1 MRASLIT
8 ALALGCCLQAGRT
21 QADDFDD
28 DFGSLPPPPPRPAA
42 APPVSTPPASPAP
55 TRPTPAVSPAVTT
68 TPVVVGT
75 SPPPAGPEIADPWYG
90 SYPPL
95 DDEDAPPPL
104 PATGAQFLHPT
115 VEGLLGGVH
124 VVEAGSGS
132 RGSFRVGLNGGFF
145 RKDGFTTRGDRHR
158 QGVGALVLDVSPIE
172 HLELAARVQV
182 ASTDNRANE
191 PGLIQAVGDT
201 HLFAKGYAH
210 ALPWLALGG
219 DLELGLL
226 NGVGSVGLRDG
237 AVNVGLRANASADL
251 RALREHAL
259 PLILRGNLRYLFD
272 NSGKLAGGI
281 ERDRYDSLGNAS
293 PRDSEYRQLLTP
305 AERSAL
311 GIQRVDQLAFT
322 FGVEVPLHPHARV
335 HLSPLVE
342 WSVAVPINRQGFD
355 CLATDVPGQRDG
367 CLDQTG
373 FATRPSTLSLGLRAQ
388 PYVEGLGVLLAVDVA
403 TSGAREF
410 VRELAPQPRYM
421 LRFALS
427 YAYDPL
433 ARVAP
438 RTRVQRIEIPAGN
451 TRGRIVG
458 QVVDAESGGPLAN
471 AIVHFENTSLSDVVS
486 DEAGAFRSAELG
498 PGAQGMRVRA
508 EGYREA
514 LCVAVVGSQGS
525 EVNARCELTP
535 SAFYG
540 QLEGRITDHAG
551 TPVANARITL
561 RGASE
566 AMLASDGGGSFR
578 VAKLFEGDYEL
589 LVSADGY
596 FPRSSRFTISR
607 GAESTPALTLI
618 PRPEAPTV
626 RVTAKRVVLL
636 KPLAFAP
643 DTAILLPESEP
654 QLAELHEQLQKHGEL
669 KVLEI
674 QGHGEDVPVPPGAA
688 PLTQQ
693 RAEAVRNWLLGAGVA
708 SERLTAKGYG
718 TTRPLVP
725 NITPANR
732 ARNRRI
738 EIVVAK

>member
-28 DFGSLPPPPPRPAA
+28 DFGSLPPPPPRPAG
-42 APPVSTPPASPAP
+42 APPVSVEPAAPAP
-55 TRPTPAVSPAVTT
+55 AKPAPSVSPAATT

-75 SPPPAGPEIADPWYG
+75 TPPPSREEIADPWYG

-95 DDEDAPPPL
+95 DDEDAPPPM
-104 PATGAQFLHPT
+104 PRTQFVHPT
-115 VEGLLGGVH
+115 VQGLLGGVH
-124 VVEAGSGS
+124 LVDAASGS
-132 RGSFRVGLNGGFF
+132 KGSFRVGLNGGFF

-158 QGVGALVLDVSPIE
+158 QGIGALVLNVTPIE
-172 HLELAARVQV
+172 HLELAANVTV
-182 ASTDNRANE
+182 ASTENHANE
-191 PGLIQAVGDT
+191 PRLIQAVGDT

-219 DLELGLL
+219 DVELGLL
-226 NGVGSVGLRDG
+226 NGVGSFGVRDG

-259 PLILRGNLRYLFD
+259 PLILRGNVRYLFD
-272 NSGKLAGGI
+272 NSSKLVRGI
-281 ERDRYDSLGNAS
+281 ERDRYDSLGNAA
-293 PRDSEYRQLLTP
+293 PRESEYRQLLTP
-305 AERSAL
+305 AERNAL
-311 GIQRVDQLAFT
+311 GINRVDQLAFA
-322 FGVEVPLHPHARV
+322 FGVEVPLQPNARV

-342 WSVAVPINRQGFD
+342 WSVAVPVNRQDFD
-355 CLATDVPGQRDG
+355 CLATTVPGQRDR
-367 CLDQTG
+367 CLDQAG
-373 FATRPSTLSLGLRAQ
+373 FATRPSNLTVGLRAQ

-427 YAYDPL
+427 YAYDPA
-433 ARVAP
+433 ARVAS
-438 RTRVQRIEIPAGN
+438 RTRVQRIEISAGN

-458 QVVDAESGGPLAN
+458 QVVDAQSGGPLAN

-486 DEAGAFRSAELG
+486 DEAGAFRSAELS

-514 LCVAVVGSQGS
+514 LCVAVVSSQGS

-535 SAFYG
+535 SAYYG
-540 QLEGRITDHAG
+540 QLEGRITDNAG
-551 TPVANARITL
+551 KPVANARITL

-566 AMLASDGGGSFR
+566 AMLASDPTGSFR
-578 VAKLFEGDYEL
+578 VAKLIEGDYEL

-596 FPRSSRFTISR
+596 FPRNSTFAISR

-618 PRPEAPTV
+618 PRPDAPTV
-626 RVTAKRVVLL
+626 RVTPKRIVLL

-643 DTAILLPESEP
+643 DTAILQPQSES
-654 QLAELHEQLQKHGEL
+654 QLAEIAEQLQKHDEL
-669 KVLEI
+669 KQLEI
-674 QGHGEDVPVPPGAA
+674 QGHGEDVPVAPGAA

-693 RAEAVRNWLLGAGVA
+693 RAEAVRNWLVGAGVS
-708 SERLTAKGYG
+708 SERLSAKGYG

-732 ARNRRI
+732 TRNRRI
-738 EIVVAK
+738 ELLVTP